1 MIGRMT
7 AQVPGS
13 GTEGAPPAAAF
24 SRRVVRVVESAEMV
38 EGGGFVVHRPF
49 PSAGLDHFDP
59 FLLLD
64 EMGPADHAPGEAK
77 GAPDHPHR
85 GFETVTYLLSGEM
98 RQQDSAGHAGT
109 LRPGDVQWMTA
120 GAGVIHSEMPTP
132 AFQQNGGRM
141 HGFQLWVNLP
151 SRDKL
156 MAPRYQDVPSEA
168 IPVATSPDGLVSVK
182 VIAGESM
189 GARAVIDTRTPIG
202 YLHFTIQPGGAVTQP
217 IPEAWHAFVYV
228 IAGAPA
234 VGADAKQLSRGQLG
248 VLDTAEPAVRISVPS
263 DAAEPAQLLLIGGE
277 PLSEP
282 IARYGPFVMNTRAE
296 IIEAVED
303 YRAGRFGKIPPTTS

>member
-1 MIGRMT
+1 MS
-7 AQVPGS
+7 AQVPGVGPPVS
-13 GTEGAPPAAAF
+13 DADGTP
-24 SRRVVRVVESAEMV
+24 SRSVVRVVPSVEMV
-38 EGGGFVVHRPF
+38 EGGGFTVHRPF
-49 PSAGLDHFDP
+49 PTNGLDHFDP

-64 EMGPADHAPGEAK
+64 EMGPAEHPPGEAK

-98 RQQDSAGHAGT
+98 QHRDSAGHAGV
-109 LRPGDVQWMTA
+109 LGPGDVQWMTA

-156 MAPRYQDVPSEA
+156 MPPRYQDVPSEA

-182 VIAGESM
+182 VIAGEAL
-189 GARAVIDTRTPIG
+189 GARAVIDTRTPIA
-202 YLHFTIQPGGAVTQP
+202 YLHFTIRPGGAITQP

-228 IAGAPA
+228 VAGEPA
-234 VGADAKQLSRGQLG
+234 VGADGQLLSRGTLG
-248 VLDTAEPAVRISVPS
+248 VLDTTEAAVRLAVPAG
-263 DAAEPAQLLLIGGE
+263 AAQPAQFLLIGGE

-303 YRAGRFGKIPPTTS
+303 YRAGRFGKVPPTT